1 MLQTGAVEGAGVW
14 VLRNVEGEAGG
25 QVGKPGAVEV
35 PQVLVARA
43 CGAILLPNR
52 RLFVLQVGRARAGQ
66 AERYLGLAELAV
78 AGEVEALLPTSQS
91 RRAVSANWRWL
102 NRLR

>member
-1 MLQTGAVEGAGVW
+1 MLQTGAVEGARVW
-14 VLRNVEGEAGG
+14 VLRNVEAVAAV
-25 QVGKPGAVEV
+25 QVGKPEAVGV
-35 PQVLVARA
+35 PRVLVARA

-52 RLFVLQVGRARAGQ
+52 QLFVLQVGRVE
-66 AERYLGLAELAV
+66 AERAERCPAPAALAV
-78 AGEVEALLPTSQS
+78 AGAAEALLPTSQS